1 MVELMGHAMA
11 QGDALTFSRA
21 DAEFHSLLIQVA
33 GNRMLEHL
41 SGIVSAALQVSGGP
55 VTGCDR
61 PNETSLTLHSRIVD
75 ALATGDGA
83 AAETAMRQLL
93 TVHPEVE
100 RVVPA
105 PREH

>member
-1 MVELMGHAMA
+1 MVEIMGHALG
-11 QGDALTFSRA
+11 QGDGITCSRA
-21 DAEFHSLLIQVA
+21 DVEFHSLLIQAA

-61 PNETSLTLHSRIVD
+61 PSETSLGHHARIVD
-75 ALATGDGA
+75 ALASGDSAGA
-83 AAETAMRQLL
+83 EAAMRQLL
-93 TVHPEVE
+93 VVQPEVE

>member
-1 MVELMGHAMA
+1 MVEIMGHALA
-11 QGDALTFSRA
+11 QGDVLTFSRA

-61 PNETSLTLHSRIVD
+61 PSETSLVHHSRVVD
-75 ALATGDGA
+75 GLAAGDGA
-83 AAETAMRQLL
+83 GAEAAMRQLL

-100 RVVPA
+100 RVAPA

>member
-1 MVELMGHAMA
+1 MSHALA
-11 QGDALTFSRA
+11 QGDGITFSRA
-21 DAEFHSLLIQVA
+21 DAEFHSLLIQLA

-61 PNETSLTLHSRIVD
+61 PTEVSLTHHARIVD
-75 ALATGDGA
+75 TLATGDSN
-83 AAETAMRQLL
+83 AAESAMRQLL